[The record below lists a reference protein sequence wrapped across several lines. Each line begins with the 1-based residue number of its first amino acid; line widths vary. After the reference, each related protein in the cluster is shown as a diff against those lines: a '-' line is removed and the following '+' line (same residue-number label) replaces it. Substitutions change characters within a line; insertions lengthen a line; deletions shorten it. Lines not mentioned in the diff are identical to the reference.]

1 MTSPDASTPPV
12 RWGILGTGKIART
25 FVADLALV
33 PGAVLSAVGSRSVA
47 SAQAFVAEHGFGD
60 SPATAHGSYADL
72 AADPD
77 VDVVYVA
84 TPHSRHVDDVMTCLE
99 AGKAVLCEKPLTL
112 DAGTAAKLVAAA
124 RERDLFL
131 AEAMWM
137 RTNPSVR
144 KAIAM
149 AHEGHLGN
157 VRQVRADLGFLLDT
171 DPDSRLWDPALGAS
185 ALLDLGIYPLT
196 FATLVLGSPS
206 GVSAGAVLSDRGVDV
221 NGGATLTYDTGAVAT
236 ISWSQTAW
244 TDTRASIAGDGGRIE
259 LPMRFHESGSF
270 TYARNWD
277 IDTIET
283 PLLGRGYTHEAQE
296 VMRCLRAGLTESPLL
311 PLDGTLETMRLLDLI
326 RSDLLERASTP
337 TFD

>member
-1 MTSPDASTPPV
+1 MTSSETQPRPV
-12 RWGILGTGKIART
+12 RWGVLATGKIARL

-33 PGAVLSAVGSRSVA
+33 PGAVLSAVGSRSLHG
-47 SAQAFVAEHGFGD
+47 AQKFVDEHGYGD
-60 SPATAHGSYADL
+60 SRATAHGSYADL

-84 TPHSRHVDDVMTCLE
+84 TPHSRHADDVMTCIE

-112 DAGTAAKLVAAA
+112 DADTAADLVRAA
-124 RERDLFL
+124 RERRVFL

-149 AHEGHLGN
+149 AHEGHLGT
-157 VRQVRADLGFLLDT
+157 VRQVRADLGFVLDT
-171 DPDSRLWDPALGAS
+171 DPDGRLWNPELGAS

-206 GVSAGAVLSDRGVDV
+206 GVSAAAVLSDRGVDV
-221 NGGATLTYDTGAVAT
+221 NGGATLTYGSGAVAT

-259 LPMRFHESGSF
+259 LPMRFHESDSF

-277 IDTIET
+277 IDTIQT
-283 PLLGRGYTHEAQE
+283 PLRGRGYTHEAEE

-311 PLDGTLETMRLLDLI
+311 PLDGTLETMRLLDRI
-326 RSDLLERASTP
+326 KADLQKRASTAGR
-337 TFD
+337 D

>member
-1 MTSPDASTPPV
+1 MTSSDTPSQPV
-12 RWGILGTGKIART
+12 RWGILATGKIART

-33 PGAVLSAVGSRSVA
+33 SGAVLAAVGSRSL
-47 SAQAFVAEHGFGD
+47 SGAQAFVDEHGFGD

-72 AADPD
+72 AADPV

-84 TPHSRHVDDVMTCLE
+84 TPHSRHFDDVMTCLE

-112 DAGTAAKLVAAA
+112 DAQTAAELVLAA

-144 KAIAM
+144 KAVAM
-149 AHEGHLGN
+149 AHEGQLGA
-157 VRQVRADLGFLLDT
+157 VRQVRADLGFVLDT
-171 DPDSRLWDPALGAS
+171 DPDGRLWDPDLGAS

-196 FATLVLGSPS
+196 FATLVLGNPS
-206 GVSAGAVLSDRGVDV
+206 GVSAAAVLSDRGVDV
-221 NGGATLTYDTGAVAT
+221 NGGAALTYDSGAVAT

-259 LPMRFHESGSF
+259 LPMRFHESDSF
-270 TYARNWD
+270 TYARNCD

-283 PLLGRGYTHEAQE
+283 PLRGRGYTHEAEE
-296 VMRCLRAGLTESPLL
+296 VMRCLRAGLSESPLL
-311 PLDGTLETMRLLDLI
+311 PLDGTLETMRLLDRI
-326 RSDLLERASTP
+326 KADLQKRASSP
-337 TFD
+337 ACD

>member
-1 MTSPDASTPPV
+1 MTSPQTQVQPV
-12 RWGILGTGKIART
+12 RWGILATGKIART
-25 FVADLALV
+25 FVADLELV
-33 PGAVLSAVGSRSVA
+33 PGAVLAAVGSRTVA
-47 SAQAFVAEHGFGD
+47 GARAFVDEHGFGD

-72 AADPD
+72 ASDPD

-84 TPHSRHVDDVMTCLE
+84 TPHSRHFDDVMTCLE

-112 DAGTAAKLVAAA
+112 DADTASDLVRVA
-124 RERDLFL
+124 RERNLFL

-144 KAIAM
+144 KAVAM
-149 AHEGHLGN
+149 AHDGHLGT
-157 VRQVRADLGFLLDT
+157 VRQVRADLGFTLDT
-171 DPDSRLWDPALGAS
+171 DPDGRLWNPELGAS

-206 GVSAGAVLSDRGVDV
+206 GVAAAAVLSDRGVDV
-221 NGGATLTYDTGAVAT
+221 NGGATLTYDSGAVAV

-259 LPMRFHESGSF
+259 LPMRFHESDSF

-277 IDTIET
+277 VDTIET
-283 PLLGRGYTHEAQE
+283 PLLGRGYTHEAEE
-296 VMRCLRAGLTESPLL
+296 VMRCLHAGLTESPLL
-311 PLDGTLETMRLLDLI
+311 PLDGTLENMRLLDRI
-326 RSDLLERASTP
+326 KADVQGRASTASG
-337 TFD
+337 D